1 MNDNVEK
8 LLSLLEEE
16 IRNAKRPMLA
26 PNFKQVDENRCLD
39 RISEIRYALPSEM
52 AQARAVV
59 QDKENIIAEAR
70 ARADEILRQAENQAN
85 KLLDNNS
92 IILQAQKEAQA
103 IIGSASNNAND
114 LYNTARESS
123 FSLLDEIENVMRNA
137 FRNALNEIAI
147 GKQKLSD

>member
-70 ARADEILRQAENQAN
+70 ARADEIIRQAENQAN
-85 KLLDNNS
+85 KILDSNTLF
-92 IILQAQKEAQA
+92 IQAQREAQD
-103 IIGSASNNAND
+103 IIASASNNAND
-114 LYNTARESS
+114 LYMNAKNSS
-123 FSLLDEIENVMRNA
+123 YSLLDEIENNLRNA
-137 FRNALNEIAI
+137 IKEISI
-147 GKQKLSD
+147 GKLKLSD

>member
-1 MNDNVEK
+1 MMNDNVEK

-70 ARADEILRQAENQAN
+70 ARADEIIRQAENQAN
-85 KLLDNNS
+85 KILDSNTLF
-92 IILQAQKEAQA
+92 IQAQREAQD
-103 IIGSASNNAND
+103 IIASASNNAND
-114 LYNTARESS
+114 LYMNAKNSS
-123 FSLLDEIENVMRNA
+123 YSLLDEIENNLRNA
-137 FRNALNEIAI
+137 IKEISI

>member
-70 ARADEILRQAENQAN
+70 ARADEIIRQAENQAN
-85 KLLDNNS
+85 KILDSNTLF
-92 IILQAQKEAQA
+92 IQAQREAQD
-103 IIGSASNNAND
+103 IIASASNNAND
-114 LYNTARESS
+114 LYMNAKNSS
-123 FSLLDEIENVMRNA
+123 YSLLDEIENNLRNA
-137 FRNALNEIAI
+137 IKEISI

>member
-70 ARADEILRQAENQAN
+70 ARADEIIRQAENQAN
-85 KLLDNNS
+85 KILDSNT
-92 IILQAQKEAQA
+92 IIIQAQREAQG
-103 IIGSASNNAND
+103 IIASASNNAND
-114 LYNTARESS
+114 LYMNARNSS
-123 FSLLDEIENVMRNA
+123 YSLLDEIENNLRNA
-137 FRNALNEIAI
+137 IKEISI

>member
-85 KLLDNNS
+85 KLLDNNN
-92 IILQAQKEAQA
+92 IMIQAQRTAQG
-103 IIGSASNNAND
+103 IIANASNNAND
-114 LYNTARESS
+114 LYMNAKSS
-123 FSLLDEIENVMRNA
+123 SYSLLDEVENNLRNA
-137 FRNALNEIAI
+137 IKEISI
-147 GKQKLSD
+147 GKQKLSE